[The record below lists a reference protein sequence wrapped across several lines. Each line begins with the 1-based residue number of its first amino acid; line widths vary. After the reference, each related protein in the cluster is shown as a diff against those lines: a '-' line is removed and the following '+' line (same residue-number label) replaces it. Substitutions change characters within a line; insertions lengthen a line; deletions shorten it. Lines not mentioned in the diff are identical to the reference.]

1 MTKTMI
7 KINGFDAL
15 VAYLRS
21 LNRKVRVA
29 AVCPNDHS
37 SIEALRRASDEGW
50 IEPVMVDDEDSA
62 KAAADAVAKIHA
74 GEADVLMKGLIS
86 SDILLRAVLNKQTGL
101 LSPGQVLTHTAVAEM
116 PAYHKLIAYSDA
128 AVIPYPSHEQRICQ
142 TRYLVNLCHGM
153 GIQTP
158 RVSLIHCS
166 EHVDERHFPYTA
178 GYADIIGRGLQGE
191 FGYCI
196 IDGPLDLKTSMCP
209 ESLAIKGISSPLD
222 GDADALVFP
231 DIEAANVFHK
241 TITLLS
247 SARIAAV
254 LQGPSVPV
262 VMPSRGDDVDSKY
275 YSLALAALQSLKTV

>member
-7 KINGFDAL
+7 KTNGFDGL
-15 VAYLRS
+15 VGYLRS
-21 LNRKVRVA
+21 LGQKVRVA
-29 AVCPNDHS
+29 AVCPNDES
-37 SIEALRRASDEGW
+37 SIEALRRASAEGW
-50 IEPVMVDDEDSA
+50 VTSVVVDDADPA
-62 KAAADAVAKIHA
+62 KAASAAVEKIHN

-86 SDILLRAVLNKQTGL
+86 SDNLLRAVLNKQTGL
-101 LSPGQVLTHTAVAEM
+101 LKPGQVLTHAAVAEM

-128 AVIPYPSHEQRICQ
+128 AVIPYPSQEQRICQ
-142 TRYLVNLCHGM
+142 TRYLVDLCHGM
-153 GIQTP
+153 GIQCP

-166 EHVDERHFPYTA
+166 EHVDGRHFPHTA
-178 GYADIIGRGLQGE
+178 GYADIIERGKQGE
-191 FGYCI
+191 FGACI

-209 ESLAIKGISSPLD
+209 ESLAIKGIPSPLE

-262 VMPSRGDDVDSKY
+262 VMPSRGDDADSKF